1 MCRSWL
7 YTLVMAP
14 NADAVGVRFGP
25 FITGWFNAL
34 KNSQRY
40 WRLKR
45 SWMRV
50 FLMMEASTLFV
61 AGRRRAGKRDGNVRI
76 WLAICCVETRLN
88 ASTLKARSG
97 LFGAQLIRPPR

>member
-7 YTLVMAP
+7 YTLVMVP

-25 FITGWFNAL
+25 FMTGWLSAL

-40 WRLKR
+40 CRFQR
-45 SWMRV
+45 SWIRV
-50 FLMMEASTLFV
+50 FLMTEASTLFV
-61 AGRRRAGKRDGNVRI
+61 AGRRKAGKRVGNVRM
-76 WLAICCVETRLN
+76 WLDVCCAETRLN

-97 LFGAQLIRPPR
+97 LFGSQLSGLPR